1 MIINIYL
8 SPPPYPIQPGADFHI
23 GVEKGALFALE
34 QGIQLDLIIGDFD
47 SVSDEEKR
55 ALEKTTI
62 PLLQY
67 AKEKD
72 QTDAELALN
81 EALKKDPK
89 KVYIHTA
96 SGPRIDHLYANL
108 RNLIPGVSVL
118 VGPTF
123 KAYRLKAGHHL
134 INPVF
139 KYVSIFAFEP
149 VKDLTLSGFKYE
161 AFFKHLNLN
170 QMQGIS
176 NEGKGTIHF
185 IEGEILLIESKD

>member
-1 MIINIYL
+1 VIINIYL
-8 SPPPYPIQPGADFHI
+8 SPPPYPVQPGADFHI

-34 QGIQLDLIIGDFD
+34 KGITLDLIIGDFD
-47 SVSDEEKR
+47 SVSEEEKR
-55 ALEKTTI
+55 VLKKTAI
-62 PLLQY
+62 PFIEF

-72 QTDAELALN
+72 LTDAELALQ
-81 EALKKDPK
+81 EALKKDPE

-123 KAYRLKAGHHL
+123 KAYRLAAGHHT
-134 INPVF
+134 ISPVF

-149 VKDLTLSGFKYE
+149 VKALTLSGFKYE
-161 AFFKHLNLN
+161 AFFPEFGLN

-176 NEGKGTIHF
+176 NEGAGTIDF
-185 IEGEILLIESKD
+185 EAGEILVIESKD